1 MPLSFFHA
9 IFVSV
14 EIWQIVNER
23 VFFFTEHAASLCK
36 TYADKSDELQDEFRR
51 QSLRCE

>member
-1 MPLSFFHA
+1 MADSKREG
-9 IFVSV
+9 V
-14 EIWQIVNER
+14 
-23 VFFFTEHAASLCK
+23 FFTEHAASLCK